1 MKPIKTI
8 RSPSRTELLFIR
20 VMVVLGL
27 ICMGAFLY
35 IFYREGHD
43 QHTVLYWL
51 LFFTIVFTCVRI
63 LLEWVH
69 YLFITVPPTPA
80 LEKEFTVDIFT
91 TYCPGEPMEMI
102 EETLKA
108 ITQIRYPHTTYLC
121 DEANDPY
128 LKELCRQ
135 LGAQHVTRNNRKDAK
150 AGNINNALKQSSGE
164 LCVILD
170 PDHVPLPEFLD
181 PIVPHFSDPAIGFVQ
196 IVQAYKNSHSTLIAK
211 GAAQQTYQF
220 YGPMMMTM
228 NRYGTV
234 PAIGA
239 NCTFRRTALDSIGG
253 HAPGLAED
261 MNTAMHLHAKGW
273 RSVYVPSVL
282 ARGLVPATL
291 SAYYKQQLKWSRGV
305 FELLFTTY
313 PRLFRQF
320 TWRQKLH
327 YGLASFYYLSGAVF
341 LINFLIPVLFLLQ
354 LSTVSVGFD
363 KFMIAAFPLV
373 VAIILIRHFVQSW
386 VMEER
391 ERGFHVVGGLL
402 MMGTWWIHTLGFLFA
417 VIRKKVPYD
426 PTPKGDENS
435 DGWGIH
441 FPNIAVILL
450 SAFAIIYGLRYD
462 WNPYSISMAGF
473 ALLNCLIMLFTIAIG
488 RQQRFRSFKNEH
500 PDVQLVMLY
509 VGKVKHRFWQLR
521 HRIYSGLRM
530 AALPLLV
537 GAIGITLYMLKL
549 EWNKGPGT
557 VDTPG
562 RKDIFLTGIF
572 SPGAR
577 EGITPADS
585 AAAFGK
591 RYGKQMDIVSL
602 YLPWG
607 DRREC
612 ELPIGTLDSIYRQ
625 GSLPMITWEPWQTLF
640 DETEGRATAEKEKKV
655 FQRIVQGDYDD
666 FLDKFS
672 KELKDLSRP
681 VFLRFAHEADNPF
694 YPWSSTGDNTA
705 SEFKAAWKYVHDYF
719 SSRNAF
725 NVIWV
730 WNPWKATAA
739 DDYFPGTDYVDW
751 IGVTIL
757 NYGRKNP
764 DTTWYTMQKLYEP
777 FHKKTLFKLGLPIMI
792 TEMGSL
798 PSEGRQL
805 QWFREAFDSVKVK
818 FPEIKGLVFFNSLSD
833 KNSPLKDDKSPLNW
847 AIVNRDS
854 LIPLIPQHQHI
865 SGISYS
871 SMLTPMLEDAV
882 VFGSAKGGQ
891 PFTELRGIGY
901 SRGQNWYGNR
911 RAFGWNELVKDL
923 TEIKR
928 LGITTIKHYGPNIYD
943 RNILRAAAK
952 MDMKIQYGFWI
963 PTGMSYMG
971 ENAAALA
978 QLHRKI
984 VKTVKDLKGNVQITS
999 WNIGNTIYQ
1008 NLGVT
1013 YYKPDANYQRDAY
1026 LSWLREL
1033 IADVR
1038 KEDPIRPVSID
1049 IAVTGTMPEAI
1060 EMIHAHVPGITSYGL
1075 IINEKD
1081 TAVSLIGKLRR
1092 PWFYGNVTAT
1102 DYLRLPPSATGA
1114 IISNWKDDEA
1124 ADIATLD
1131 GLLDSY
1137 GRRKPD
1143 YYKLAQ
1149 RWASRPATDSFP
1161 EIKILRTAAAT
1172 VQGVQLV
1179 YSAIVPS
1186 DKGWH
1191 IAPEALGLR
1200 FEWYLV
1206 QEDAVGTPIG
1216 ITSAGA
1222 GRWVTI
1228 TMPSNP
1234 SLYKLYLY
1242 SVKGMDVKVTHTSL
1256 NTPLMDA
1263 SASGVRIDSTKV
1275 YADQGISEA
1284 KAY

>member
-1 MKPIKTI
+1 MKEIKTI
-8 RSPSRTELLFIR
+8 RPPSRTELLFIR

-27 ICMGAFLY
+27 ISMGAFLY
-35 IFYREGHD
+35 TFYREGRHE
-43 QHTVLYWL
+43 HTALYWL
-51 LFFTIVFTCVRI
+51 LFFTIVFTCIKIV
-63 LLEWVH
+63 LEWAH
-69 YLFITVPPTPA
+69 YLFITVPPTPSP
-80 LEKEFTVDIFT
+80 EKEFTVDIFT
-91 TYCPGEPMEMI
+91 TYCPGEPLEMI

-108 ITQIRYPHTTYLC
+108 INKIRYPHTTYLC

-128 LKELCRQ
+128 LKDLCGR
-135 LGAQHVTRNNRKDAK
+135 LGIQHVTRNNRKDAK

-164 LCVILD
+164 LCVVLD

-181 PIVPHFSDPAIGFVQ
+181 PIVSHFNDPAIGFVQ
-196 IVQAYKNSHSTLIAK
+196 IVQAYKNSYSSLIAK

-239 NCTFRRTALDSIGG
+239 NCTFRRAALDSIGG
-253 HAPGLAED
+253 HAAGLAED

-282 ARGLVPATL
+282 ARGLVPSSL

-313 PRLFRQF
+313 PRYFRQF

-327 YGLASFYYLSGAVF
+327 YGLASFYYLSGVVF
-341 LINFLIPVLFLLQ
+341 LVNFLIPVLFLLQ
-354 LSTVSVGFD
+354 LSTVSVGFER
-363 KFMIAAFPLV
+363 FMISAFPLA

-391 ERGFHVVGGLL
+391 ERGFHFVGGLL
-402 MMGTWWIHTLGFLFA
+402 MIGTWWIHALGFLFA
-417 VIRKKVPYD
+417 IIRKKVPYD
-426 PTPKGDENS
+426 PTPKGNEES
-435 DGWGIH
+435 EGWGIH
-441 FPNIAVILL
+441 FPNIMVILL
-450 SAFAIIYGLRYD
+450 SVFAIIYGLRYD

-488 RQQRFRSFKNEH
+488 RQQSFRSFKNEH
-500 PDVQLVMLY
+500 PGVQIVMEH

-537 GAIGITLYMLKL
+537 GTIGITLYILKL
-549 EWNKGPGT
+549 EWDKDGGGSM
-557 VDTPG
+557 DT
-562 RKDIFLTGIF
+562 RVQKDIFLTGIF
-572 SPGAR
+572 SPGIR
-577 EGITPADS
+577 EGITPADTV
-585 AAAFGK
+585 AAFRK
-591 RYGKQMDIVSL
+591 KYGQQMDIVSL

-612 ELPIGTLDSIYRQ
+612 ELPVGTLDSIYQQ
-625 GSLPMITWEPWQTLF
+625 GSLPMITWEPLQKLF
-640 DETEGRATAEKEKKV
+640 DETERPGTVEKEKKI
-655 FQRIVQGDYDD
+655 FQRIVEGDYDD

-672 KELKDLSRP
+672 RELKALSRP
-681 VFLRFAHEADNPF
+681 VFLRFAHEADNP
-694 YPWSSTGDNTA
+694 YYSWSQTGDNTA
-705 SEFKAAWKYVHDYF
+705 QEFKAAWKYVHDYF

-730 WNPWKATAA
+730 WNPWKAAA
-739 DDYFPGTDYVDW
+739 VDDYFPGTDYVDW

-757 NYGRKNP
+757 NHGRKNP
-764 DTTWYTMQKLYEP
+764 DSTWHAMRQLYDP
-777 FHKKTLFKLGLPIMI
+777 FHKKSLFRSGLPVMI
-792 TEMGSL
+792 AEMGSL

-805 QWFREAFDSVKVK
+805 QWFREAFDSVKIK
-818 FPEIKGLVFFNSLSD
+818 YPEIKG
-833 KNSPLKDDKSPLNW
+833 
-847 AIVNRDS
+847 AIVQGDPM
-854 LIPLIPQHQHI
+854 IPLIPQHQHI
-865 SGISYS
+865 PGISYG
-871 SMLTPMLEDAV
+871 SMLSPMPEDVMA
-882 VFGSAKGGQ
+882 FGSGKDGQ
-891 PFTELRGIGY
+891 LLTGLRGIGY

-911 RAFGWNELVKDL
+911 HAFGWNELVKDL

-928 LGITTIKHYGPNIYD
+928 LGITTIKHYGPDIYD

-963 PTGMSYMG
+963 PTGISYTG
-971 ENAAALA
+971 DNAAALA

-984 VKTVKDLKGNVQITS
+984 VETVKELKQNVQITS

-1026 LSWLREL
+1026 LRWLREL

-1038 KEDPIRPVSID
+1038 KEDPLRPVTMD
-1049 IAVTGTMPEAI
+1049 IAVTGTMPEAV
-1060 EMIHAHVPGITSYGL
+1060 EMIHANVPGITSFGL

-1092 PWFYGNVTAT
+1092 PWFYGSVTAT
-1102 DYLRLPPSATGA
+1102 DYLRLPSSAAGVFV
-1114 IISNWKDDEA
+1114 SNWKDDEA
-1124 ADIATLD
+1124 ADIVTLD
-1131 GLLDSY
+1131 GLLDSHA
-1137 GRRKPD
+1137 RRKPD

-1149 RWASRPATDSFP
+1149 RWAGRPETDTFP
-1161 EIKILRTAAAT
+1161 EIRILRTATAT
-1172 VQGVQLV
+1172 VKGAQLV

-1186 DKGWH
+1186 GKEWH
-1191 IAPEALGLR
+1191 ITSSETTGLR

-1206 QEDAVGTPIG
+1206 REDAIGTPIG
-1216 ITSAGA
+1216 ITSAGT
-1222 GRWVTI
+1222 GPSVTV
-1228 TMPSNP
+1228 TMPSSP

-1242 SVKGMDVKVTHTSL
+1242 SVKGENVKVTHTSL
-1256 NTPLMDA
+1256 NTPLKET
-1263 SASGVRIDSTKV
+1263 SASGMDTIRYGRD
-1275 YADQGISEA
+1275 
-1284 KAY
+1284 